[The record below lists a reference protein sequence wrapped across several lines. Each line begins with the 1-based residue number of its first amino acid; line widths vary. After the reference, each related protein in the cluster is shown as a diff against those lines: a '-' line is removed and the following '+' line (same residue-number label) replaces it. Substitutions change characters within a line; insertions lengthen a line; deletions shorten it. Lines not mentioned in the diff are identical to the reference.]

1 MAKDSADKLAQIQ
14 LIFDEYMVKVI
25 DLQNKSSDQS
35 VTITE
40 LGETL
45 SLQIGTISSLNKQIN
60 AKNQEIL
67 SL

>member
-1 MAKDSADKLAQIQ
+1 MAKDSADKLPQIQ

-60 AKNQEIL
+60 GKNQEIL